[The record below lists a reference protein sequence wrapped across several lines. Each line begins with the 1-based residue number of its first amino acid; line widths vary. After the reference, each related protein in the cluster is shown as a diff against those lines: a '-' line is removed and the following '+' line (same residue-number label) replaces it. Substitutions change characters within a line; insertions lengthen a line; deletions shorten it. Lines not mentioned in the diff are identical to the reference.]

1 MIRNKIM
8 KMYVFIP
15 LIMLLVA
22 CSDGGDATDGTDNS
36 EHVWSSQVN
45 TIDKAKGVEDI
56 LGESNDR
63 QREDI
68 DRQSQ

>member
-1 MIRNKIM
+1 MKI
-8 KMYVFIP
+8 YIFIP
-15 LIMLLVA
+15 LVLLLTA
-22 CSDGGDATDGTDNS
+22 CSGGGDAARGTDDG
-36 EHVWSSQVN
+36 EHVWSDQVN

-56 LGESNDR
+56 LGEANDK

>member
-1 MIRNKIM
+1 M
-8 KMYVFIP
+8 KKYFFIP
-15 LIMLLVA
+15 LILLLGA
-22 CSDGGDATDGTDNS
+22 CSDGGDTTSGTAER
-36 EHVWSSQVN
+36 EHVWSEQVN

-56 LGESNDR
+56 LGDANDR